1 MKVKNELKNC
11 VHCGSVLGLDSG
23 EAEPDFSDKFCSSGC
38 FFAHLRNIYDA
49 TTPEGDKKWLILI
62 ILGSRLVSIVKISL
76 IQMNPIPRISSE
88 MKPVLG
94 FVPLG
99 VIISGYIHNTE
110 GDKKWL

>member
-49 TTPEGDKKWLILI
+49 TTPEGDKK
-62 ILGSRLVSIVKISL
+62 
-76 IQMNPIPRISSE
+76 
-88 MKPVLG
+88 
-94 FVPLG
+94 
-99 VIISGYIHNTE
+99 
-110 GDKKWL
+110 